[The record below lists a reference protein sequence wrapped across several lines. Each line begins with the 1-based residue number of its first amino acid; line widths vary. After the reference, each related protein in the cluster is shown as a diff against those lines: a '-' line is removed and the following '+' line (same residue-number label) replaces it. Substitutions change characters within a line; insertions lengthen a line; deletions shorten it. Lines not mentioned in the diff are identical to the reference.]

1 MTSKA
6 SLRRQHRATLYNHHA
21 YGSGSAFR
29 FWKRSDGRFG
39 KADKR
44 VKNRSGLFD
53 ANGNLA
59 SVEPQ

>member
-6 SLRRQHRATLYNHHA
+6 SLRRQHGATLYNHDA
-21 YGSGSAFR
+21 YGSGDVFAFR
-29 FWKRSDGRFG
+29 

-44 VKNRSGLFD
+44 VKNRGGLFD